1 LTFKWLKCII
11 YLFFLL
17 KKEKEADMHKDQ
29 LQNINPNHVH
39 GCHPSDLRDYFG
51 ESTFYLTVKN
61 PKDPFPPISRRRLLL
76 KRILGDIYRSDLPA
90 KDYFSEYMRQKYRR
104 NCRSNTL
111 RQAAASLIQFLS
123 FYRDNGKQH
132 LEQITREDI
141 EAFIEAL
148 QDRGLKPHSV
158 RTRLCGV
165 YAFVRFLIEKKAVSY
180 ELLERRI
187 KLKLPDRLPR
197 TIDPLDLKQLL
208 SVIDDIR
215 DRALLLLLLRT
226 GMRIGELLHTKVH
239 DVDLNNHRILIYQAE
254 KNGVGRVVYYSE
266 DAKEALLSWLQVR
279 NTFKENLF
287 YGQGRSSLSYEAARS
302 MFNKYLEKAG
312 LLYSGYTLHCLRH
325 TFATDLLNARM
336 PLECL
341 RVLLGHTSLEVTRI
355 YARLTDKTREEEYF
369 MAMERILKGDSH
381 GNDPCDY

>member
-1 LTFKWLKCII
+1 
-11 YLFFLL
+11 
-17 KKEKEADMHKDQ
+17 MHKDQ
-29 LQNINPNHVH
+29 LQNINPNHVY
-39 GCHPSDLRDYFG
+39 GCHPSDLRNYFG
-51 ESTFYLTVKN
+51 ESPFYLTVKT

-111 RQAAASLIQFLS
+111 RQAASSLIQFLS

-132 LEQITREDI
+132 LEQMTREDI
-141 EAFIEAL
+141 EAFIESL

-165 YAFVRFLIEKKAVSY
+165 YAFVRFLIEKKAVTY

-197 TIDPLDLKQLL
+197 AIDPLDLKQLL
-208 SVIDDIR
+208 SIIDNIR
-215 DRALLLLLLRT
+215 DRSLLLLLLRT

-266 DAKEALLSWLQVR
+266 DAKKALLSWLQVR

-287 YGQGRSSLSYEAARS
+287 YGQGRSSLSYEAARC

-312 LLYSGYTLHCLRH
+312 LSYSGYTLHCLRH

-369 MAMERILKGDSH
+369 MAMERILKGESH

>member
-1 LTFKWLKCII
+1 
-11 YLFFLL
+11 
-17 KKEKEADMHKDQ
+17 MHRDQ
-29 LQNINPNHVH
+29 IPNINPNHVH
-39 GCHPSDLRDYFG
+39 GCHPLDLRDYFG
-51 ESTFYLTVKN
+51 ESSFYLTVKT
-61 PKDPFPPISRRRLLL
+61 PKKPFPPVCRRLLL
-76 KRILGDIYRSDLPA
+76 LERILGDISRSDLPV
-90 KDYFSEYMRQKYRR
+90 KDYFSEYMRHKYRR
-104 NCRSNTL
+104 NCKSNTL
-111 RQAAASLIQFLS
+111 RQTAGSLMQFLS

-132 LEQITREDI
+132 LEQMTREDI
-141 EAFIEAL
+141 EAFIEVL
-148 QDRGLKPHSV
+148 QDRGLTPNSV

-197 TIDPLDLKQLL
+197 AIDPGDLKQLL
-208 SVIDDIR
+208 SAIDNIR

-226 GMRIGELLHTKVH
+226 GMRIGELLNTKVH
-239 DVDLNNHRILIYQAE
+239 DLDLNNHRILIYEAE
-254 KNGVGRVVYYSE
+254 KNSVGRVVYYSE
-266 DAKEALLSWLQVR
+266 DAKEALLSWLRVR
-279 NTFKENLF
+279 NTFRENLF
-287 YGQGRSSLSYEAARS
+287 YGQGDKPLSYEAARC

-312 LLYSGYTLHCLRH
+312 LLYNGYTLHCLRH

-369 MAMERILKGDSH
+369 MAMERILKGDSDAH
-381 GNDPCDY
+381 DPCDY